1 MKIVWDEPKRQAN
14 LDKHG
19 FDFADVGELDWR
31 RSVIEMAKPDAD
43 GKQRMKAIGYY
54 RDGTAVVIFATLGRE
69 AISVISFRNAN
80 AKERSKLEW
89 PRP

>member
-1 MKIVWDEPKRQAN
+1 MKIVWDEPKRQSN

-19 FDFADVGELDWR
+19 FDFADVDELDWR
-31 RSVIEMAKPDAD
+31 RAVIEVTKPDAE

-54 RDGTAVVIFATLGRE
+54 RDGTAVVIFATLGNE
-69 AISVISFRNAN
+69 AISVISFRKAH

-89 PRP
+89 PKP